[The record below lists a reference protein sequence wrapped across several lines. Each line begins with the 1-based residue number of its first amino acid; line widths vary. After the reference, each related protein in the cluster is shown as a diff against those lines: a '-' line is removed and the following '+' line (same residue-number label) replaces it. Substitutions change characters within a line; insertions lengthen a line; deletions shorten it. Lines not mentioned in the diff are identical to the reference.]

1 MTFKI
6 FHGPGVIHFRDRD
19 SLVESGQPNQEFYD
33 KEEEA
38 IARLLELNPSFFPAW
53 DSDEPYMPGQRVMV
67 SGGVYRCLQGTRVGD
82 SSPPDQNA
90 ADWLLVYAPEPENL
104 S

>member
-19 SLVESGQPNQEFYD
+19 SLVDSGQPNHEFY
-33 KEEEA
+33 EEEGEA
-38 IARLLELNPSFFPAW
+38 IVRLLELDPSFFPAW
-53 DSDEPYMPGQRVMV
+53 NSDEPSMPGERVMFG
-67 SGGVYRCLQGTRVGD
+67 GGVYRCLQETRAGD

-90 ADWLLVYAPEPENL
+90 ADWLLVHAPELEDLP
-104 S
+104 